1 MIRLLLAMTAA
12 VFIAACST
20 PYGTAVRTFREAPA
34 CCASLTEIPVETLDI
49 GSKKSFDLGEGSPLY
64 RFPTGKSYFR
74 AFVLPR
80 GPYPYRIT
88 VESFLIG
95 DYLTSSYLFYPQF
108 VTLDEERR
116 VVRTTTPGDFVLAQ
130 TGFLEKLQEGVS
142 LHLKVEGGLTFN
154 EGNRDERYLVLLTT
168 DKLRAGKTS
177 VPLEKVPTYIPGYWD
192 SGKKEHMQ
200 VVNGPVGRVRITVA
214 SLVPPP
220 PGGGGE
226 NAAVPAEKPVTHEAA
241 APTAKGDGGVLSR
254 GQVKQEIPSGE
265 IPRAVSGG
273 KPGGGGTSAAPAGL
287 PVGAEKKGEPTPA
300 AGEDAA
306 RVAIRLAN
314 GTGIG
319 SLLLGRTRVEEGRSL
334 LAAAGVPVGPDRTNA
349 ASFAVGTITLRPK
362 MFLAPSGTPHQLY
375 FDDNRVLVIAVDGS
389 PTELPRNGGDFL
401 ARFPASR
408 ETGRSPGAYE
418 LQAPLSPCVTL
429 IATFRAVGDTLDTAA
444 FAYVCPTK

>member
-1 MIRLLLAMTAA
+1 
-12 VFIAACST
+12 V
-20 PYGTAVRTFREAPA
+20 
-34 CCASLTEIPVETLDI
+34 EI
-49 GSKKSFDLGEGSPLY
+49 
-64 RFPTGKSYFR
+64 
-74 AFVLPR
+74 
-80 GPYPYRIT
+80 
-88 VESFLIG
+88 FLIV

-108 VTLDEERR
+108 VILDVERR

-192 SGKKEHMQ
+192 DGKKEHVQ

-375 FDDNRVLVIAVDGS
+375 FDDNGVLVIAVDGS